1 MFDSDPRVTMSH
13 RRRVVEDDA
22 CVADL
27 VAAKAAPSDLL
38 PAEMCEEL
46 PLLTGLSERLIAE
59 YLTLLDEHAPATA
72 EAQRRA

>member
-1 MFDSDPRVTMSH
+1 MSH

-27 VAAKAAPSDLL
+27 VDAKAAPSDLL

-46 PLLTGLSERLIAE
+46 PLLTGMSERLIAE
-59 YLTLLDEHAPATA
+59 YLTLLDDPATA